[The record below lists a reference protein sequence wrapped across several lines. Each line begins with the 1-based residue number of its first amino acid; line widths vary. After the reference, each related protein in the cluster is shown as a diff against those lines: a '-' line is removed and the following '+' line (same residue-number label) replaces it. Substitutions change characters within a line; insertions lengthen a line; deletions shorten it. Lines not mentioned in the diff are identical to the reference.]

1 MKTEKDL
8 DKVGKVWMIQAR
20 NLVFISILVIS
31 GFLTGCAETIVSV
44 HRHLY
49 KPVLP
54 SSVVSFYKGKHIDL
68 NSFENLDDKTR
79 KWTYYSPDGK
89 VAYKAAVPLEYYV
102 MDCFRDAFWLAGMSV
117 LKDSPDPN
125 IPDMVLII
133 DRWTDTE
140 FRFTISI
147 LKNNALKFR
156 NQYQVTMPA
165 SNTTDTAL
173 LEKNAYEM
181 MNKAVLAVLNDPTFQ
196 ELLK

>member
-1 MKTEKDL
+1 MKTEKDG
-8 DKVGKVWMIQAR
+8 DKVNKGWMIRAR
-20 NLVFISILVIS
+20 GLVVISILVMA
-31 GFLTGCAETIVSV
+31 GFLAGCAETIVSV

-54 SSVVSFYKGKHIDL
+54 SSMVDFYKGKSVDL
-68 NSFENLDDKTR
+68 NSFENVDEGTS

-117 LKDSPDPN
+117 LKESPDPN

-140 FRFTISI
+140 FKFTLSV

-156 NQYQVTMPA
+156 NQYKVTMP
-165 SNTTDTAL
+165 SENVTDTSR

-181 MNKAVLAVLNDPTFQ
+181 MNKTVLAVLSDPIFR
-196 ELLK
+196 ELIK